1 MEKYDAEMAKRVWQ
15 RVQGEAEPASP
26 LPPTA
31 QALAAAEM
39 EQAMA
44 FLQLSRQLQGREKA
58 LVRRLYEEEK
68 AHADTLRGIH
78 FLMTG
83 KRPVLRTAPAEQHT
97 PEIALR
103 KCCGASLRAMKAY
116 EGRSA
121 DPEYGPVFASL
132 ARQEK
137 DHCALLLE
145 LLGGLK
151 G

>member
-1 MEKYDAEMAKRVWQ
+1 MEKYDAEMAARVWQ
-15 RVQGEAEPASP
+15 RVRGEAAPEGP
-26 LPPTA
+26 LPPSV
-31 QALAAAEM
+31 QALAAAELA
-39 EQAMA
+39 QAA
-44 FLQLSRQLQGREKA
+44 ALLQLSRQLQGRQKA
-58 LVRRLYEEEK
+58 QARRLYEEEK
-68 AHADTLRGIH
+68 AHGDILRGIH

-83 KRPVLRTAPAEQHT
+83 KRPMLRIAPAEGIA

-103 KCCGASLRAMKAY
+103 KCYGASLRAMKAY

-121 DPEYGPVFASL
+121 EPEYGPVFASL

-137 DHCALLLE
+137 EHCALLLE